1 MGLIKGTLTLS
12 KYRVIGS
19 LPDNFKDF
27 IDNQIKL
34 FAFREL
40 SIGESEKSV
49 GWTSLENVLDTDFEY
64 ANYLLAD
71 YLIFSLRIDR
81 KIISSSLLNLKVL
94 EAERKFIAERGKDK
108 IYREERA
115 EIKERV
121 YLSLLKQTPPIPSFC
136 EICWNVSRGW
146 LLFGSLSEKAK
157 EDFEDLFKKTFKLTL
172 RRFIPWDTKYMDSQ
186 MAERILSINS
196 SNFSSSGT

>member
-12 KYRVIGS
+12 KYRVVGS
-19 LPDNFKDF
+19 LPDNFKNF
-27 IDNQIKL
+27 IDKQIKV

-40 SIGESEKSV
+40 PMGESEKSV
-49 GWTSLENVLDTDFEY
+49 GWTSLENVLDTNFEY

-81 KIISSSLLNLKVL
+81 KIISPSLLKLKVL
-94 EAERKFIAERGKDK
+94 EAERQLIADKGKDK

-121 YLSLLKQTPPIPSFC
+121 YRSLLRQTLPIPSFHD
-136 EICWNVSRGW
+136 ICWNVSQGR
-146 LLFGSLSEKAK
+146 LLFGSLSEKAG
-157 EDFEDLFKKTFKLTL
+157 EDFEDLFKRTFKLTL
-172 RRFIPWDTKYMDSQ
+172 RRFVPWDTKYMDSQ
-186 MAERILSINS
+186 TAERIASIS
-196 SNFSSSGT
+196 ATHFK

>member
-12 KYRVIGS
+12 KYRVVGS
-19 LPDNFKDF
+19 LPDNFKNF
-27 IDNQIKL
+27 IDKQIKV

-40 SIGESEKSV
+40 PMGEGEKSF
-49 GWTSLENVLDTDFEY
+49 GWTGLENVLDTNFEY

-81 KIISSSLLNLKVL
+81 KIISPSLLKLKVL
-94 EAERKFIAERGKDK
+94 EAERQLIADKGKDK

-121 YLSLLKQTPPIPSFC
+121 YLSLLRQTLPIPSFHD
-136 EICWNVSRGW
+136 ICWNVSQGW
-146 LLFGSLSEKAK
+146 LLFGSLSEKAG
-157 EDFEDLFKKTFKLTL
+157 EDFEDLFKRTFKLTL
-172 RRFIPWDTKYMDSQ
+172 QRFVPWDTKYMDLQ
-186 MAERILSINS
+186 TAERIASIS
-196 SNFSSSGT
+196 ATHFK

>member
-1 MGLIKGTLTLS
+1 MGLINGTLTLS

-49 GWTSLENVLDTDFEY
+49 GWTSLENVLDTNFEY

-81 KIISSSLLNLKVL
+81 KIISPSLLKLKVL
-94 EAERKFIAERGKDK
+94 EAEKQLIAERGKDK

-115 EIKERV
+115 EIKEGV
-121 YLSLLKQTPPIPSFC
+121 YLSLLRQIPPIPSFY
-136 EICWNVSRGW
+136 EICWNVSQGW
-146 LLFGSLSEKAK
+146 LLFGSLSEKAR
-157 EDFEDLFKKTFKLTL
+157 EDFEDLFKRTFKLTL
-172 RRFIPWDTKYMDSQ
+172 RPFIPWDMKYMDSQ
-186 MAERILSINS
+186 MAEHILSINS
-196 SNFSSSGT
+196 AQAS